1 MRDYIWR
8 TGARL
13 NVPLA
18 WLPERIASQRFALEE
33 PPSRASDWVP
43 EVLRHA
49 AIFAQRLE
57 HMPCLTR
64 HDIDKVKGFHY
75 LWLQH

>member
-13 NVPLA
+13 NLPLA
-18 WLPERIASQRFALEE
+18 GLPERIAAQRFALEE

-43 EVLRHA
+43 DLLRHA

-57 HMPCLTR
+57 HMPCLGR
-64 HDIDKVKGFHY
+64 SDIQLVSACTA
-75 LWLQH
+75 